1 MTIYYKYIAMIAAF
15 FDQFNVVRLITI
27 QGVTFTNSS
36 MMMLLGIIIIRLL
49 LRGERLIPSRW
60 QSIMELIHRVM
71 SSVVQDNL
79 GRPGQ
84 KYFPFVLCLFLFIVM
99 LNILGL
105 FPYVFTPTAH
115 IVITFGLSLSIIIAV
130 VLLGL
135 INFKWNFLSM
145 LMPGGVPLGLAPFLV
160 IIETLSFMV
169 RAISLG
175 VRLAANISAG
185 HLLFGII
192 SGFAFTMLSS
202 GLVVLSFF
210 PIMILVFIT
219 LLEIMV
225 AVIQAYVFCLLTTIY
240 LGDTVALH

>member
-1 MTIYYKYIAMIAAF
+1 MLAAF
-15 FDQFNVVRLITI
+15 FDQFNIVRLITI
-27 QGVTFTNSS
+27 QLFVGDWLVSFTNFS
-36 MMMLLGIIIIRLL
+36 MMMLLVICIILL
-49 LRGERLIPSRW
+49 LFRGEKLVPNRW
-60 QSIMELIHRVM
+60 QSVMELIHSTMRL
-71 SSVVQDNL
+71 VVHENL
-79 GRPGQ
+79 GIAGQ
-84 KYFPFVLCLFLFIVM
+84 KFFPFVLCLFLFIVM
-99 LNILGL
+99 LNVFGL

-115 IVITFGLSLSIIIAV
+115 IVMTFGLSLSIVIAV
-130 VLLGL
+130 ILLGL
-135 INFKWNFLSM
+135 VNFKWNFFSM
-145 LMPGGVPLGLAPFLV
+145 LMPAGVPYGLAPFLV

-202 GLVVLSFF
+202 GWVVLSIF

-225 AVIQAYVFCLLTTIY
+225 AVIQAYVFSLLTTIY
-240 LGDTVALH
+240 LGDTLVLH